1 MFLVSVILNLISF
14 SLKFSPFS
22 YIIHSALFHFR
33 RQFRTF
39 CRILSLG
46 VFNWPCFRLYMF
58 HASHINVIW
67 SLHRHSVSN
76 LSLVQRTPT
85 QLSRKEI
92 YCCFCCARVKTPH
105 ASLTFDTRT
114 ASGCSFI
121 RALIANSLL
130 RLRCLVLVSSSVT
143 SLFLRLRTGSCQV
156 ISGILLQF
164 GFSSLPMAFSSLL
177 RSSMNSRY
185 SCCFAN
191 ALSTTSHVTAH
202 CTWHSSLPFTNLL
215 AIISTILNSVIV
227 SFLVSSFQYLLL
239 FLQLFPSL
247 SLLDSSFTHTFPP
260 HAPAPVRRFCPADGL
275 SLFQVVTIFH
285 WGGGKCHRGNCV
297 VSSLYYNLVL

>member
-1 MFLVSVILNLISF
+1 MRIAAGVVERFNLIKFFIGCYLPLTDSLAYTISLNLSLHFLVVPHF
-14 SLKFSPFS
+14 SLPFSLSYYILRFFRIFGDDSFVWIRFAFRNRYSSRSYVSRLCYPSFNLLFSPILSIF
-22 YIIHSALFHFR
+22 IHHLALFHFR
-33 RQFRTF
+33 RQFRKF
-39 CRILSLG
+39 CGILSLG
-46 VFNWPCFRLYMF
+46 VSNWPCFRLYMF

-92 YCCFCCARVKTPH
+92 YCCFCCASVKTPH

-177 RSSMNSRY
+177 RSSMNSR
-185 SCCFAN
+185 
-191 ALSTTSHVTAH
+191 
-202 CTWHSSLPFTNLL
+202 
-215 AIISTILNSVIV
+215 
-227 SFLVSSFQYLLL
+227 
-239 FLQLFPSL
+239 
-247 SLLDSSFTHTFPP
+247 
-260 HAPAPVRRFCPADGL
+260 
-275 SLFQVVTIFH
+275 
-285 WGGGKCHRGNCV
+285 
-297 VSSLYYNLVL
+297 